1 MKRLLQPSIAR
12 RMTAAL
18 LIACGLVWVAV
29 YLVGRAELSEDSL
42 GSFDKEVRAVA
53 VAAALAAAGHDDPR
67 KVELALTG
75 LDGYLVGQE
84 RVHGTPR
91 GFVAF
96 RLFDSD
102 GRVVASGGA
111 GPEQWPQADAR
122 SGFYEHSAGGQHYRM
137 HRSASA
143 DGRYRIEVAQ
153 SRASRQATLDT
164 MAFSYEGLLPLL
176 FGFPLLL
183 LPVWLAVHTGLSPL
197 RRLATE
203 LASRHPADLTP
214 IRAPLVYRE
223 LAPLARELNGA
234 LARLATML
242 QRERDFLAD
251 AAHQLRT
258 PLALIGAQCDTLQQA
273 QSEVE
278 REAALRRLQ
287 GGLARAGRLVNQLLA
302 LARLEADVEDTPSD
316 TDLADVA
323 RDGLAAHA
331 VSARALGIEL
341 SYVGPDHLQRRC
353 PGHAFEAIV
362 DNLVGNAVRYGQP
375 GGQVQLRLSESDLGV
390 VQLQVSDDGPGIAPS
405 ERDHI
410 FERFRRGADVSASGS
425 GLGLAIVKA
434 AARQLGARIEL
445 APGLGGDGVAFI
457 VTWPDSTRDAPDAQH
472 RPYRSSSMQ

>member
-1 MKRLLQPSIAR
+1 MKMLLQPSIVR
-12 RMTAAL
+12 RMTVAL

-29 YLVGRAELSEDSL
+29 YLVVRVELSEDTL

-53 VAAALAAAGHDDPR
+53 VAAALAAAGQDDPR
-67 KVELALTG
+67 KIELALTG
-75 LDGYLVGQE
+75 LDGYIAGQE
-84 RVHGTPR
+84 REHDMHR

-111 GPEQWPQADAR
+111 GPEQWPLADAR
-122 SGFYEHSAGGQHYRM
+122 SGFYEHSVGGQSYRM
-137 HRSASA
+137 HRSATA

-153 SRASRQATLDT
+153 SHASRQATLDR
-164 MAFSYEGLLPLL
+164 MAFSFEGLLPVL

-287 GGLARAGRLVNQLLA
+287 GGLVRAGRLVNQLLA

-316 TDLADVA
+316 TDLADEA
-323 RDGLAAHA
+323 RDGMAAHA
-331 VSARALGIEL
+331 GQARALGIEL
-341 SYVGPDHLQRRC
+341 SYVGPDNLKRRC

-362 DNLVGNAVRYGQP
+362 DNLVGNAVRYGRP

-405 ERDHI
+405 ERDHV
-410 FERFRRGADVSASGS
+410 FERFRRGADVSATGS

-445 APGLGGDGVAFI
+445 APGLGGHGVAFG
-457 VTWPDSTRDAPDAQH
+457 VTWPDTTSATGAQQ